1 VALDFQ
7 KDLFIITILAQVC
20 ISPQK
25 VKVTT
30 PTDQGM
36 VTTPTD
42 QGMVTTPTDLAMGI
56 TLTEQVMGTRVLLK
70 KTQLYR
76 NT

>member
-36 VTTPTD
+36 VTTL
-42 QGMVTTPTDLAMGI
+42 TDLAMGI

-70 KTQLYR
+70 NTQL
-76 NT
+76 

>member
-1 VALDFQ
+1 MTTFQVALDFQ

-36 VTTPTD
+36 VTTL
-42 QGMVTTPTDLAMGI
+42 TDLAMGI

-70 KTQLYR
+70 NTQL
-76 NT
+76 

>member
-36 VTTPTD
+36 VTTL
-42 QGMVTTPTDLAMGI
+42 TDLAMGI
-56 TLTEQVMGTRVLLK
+56 TLIEQVMGTRVLLK
-70 KTQLYR
+70 NTQL
-76 NT
+76 